1 MKRIG
6 RPAAFA
12 VAALVLLAACRSSS
26 STSTASTPAS
36 TTSTSAAGQTA
47 AAYVAG
53 FCEAFA
59 DYLKQVTPSAG
70 TGTDLQKLK
79 GFYLSFFDGEV
90 KATHRMITRI
100 EALGTPAVPGGKQ
113 LSEAL
118 IQAFTALEPSNRS
131 LRDEAASLPTS
142 SRSAFNQAVRRLFL
156 QFRKDSMGS
165 ALTANPFRNYPQL
178 LAAFRSSPEC
188 GRVAAGG

>member
-6 RPAAFA
+6 RPAAVA
-12 VAALVLLAACRSSS
+12 VAALVLLAACSSSS

-36 TTSTSAAGQTA
+36 TTSAAGQTA

-113 LSEAL
+113 LSEGL